1 MKPERRRTMRE
12 REVCG
17 RERMFEFRVAFSR
30 SWEGAKWGKVSDQA
44 REKGWA
50 V

>member
-1 MKPERRRTMRE
+1 MRE
-12 REVCG
+12 REVWG
-17 RERMFEFRVAFSR
+17 RERMSEFRVAFSR
-30 SWEGAKWGKVSDQA
+30 SGEGARWGRVSDQA